1 MAKFIE
7 VTIGESKILINT
19 SIIESVRKNCNGKAE
34 IDAVFA
40 TQGSCLM
47 VQESYEQVRQ
57 MLIGGNEDG

>member
-7 VTIGESKILINT
+7 VTLCDSKIMLNT

-34 IDAVFA
+34 IDTLCESEVI
-40 TQGSCLM
+40 CLK

-57 MLIGGNEDG
+57 MLIGGKVDG